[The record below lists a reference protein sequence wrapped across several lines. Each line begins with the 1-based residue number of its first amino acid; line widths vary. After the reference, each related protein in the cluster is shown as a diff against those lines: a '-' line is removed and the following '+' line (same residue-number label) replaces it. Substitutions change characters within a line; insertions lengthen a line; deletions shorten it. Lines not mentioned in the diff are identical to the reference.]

1 MCKISEKTR
10 ESVYEV
16 VVFSGLKGINTEHT
30 HPSPFP
36 LSMST
41 SSLLQSLNIG
51 LNIYPDG
58 KKGVR
63 DLELWL
69 YDIMSMH
76 EMSMVSLESLNSW
89 QVKRRRKRKK
99 MKNMD
104 LQDFLAFH
112 FKVRKQGLV
121 RCHA

>member
-16 VVFSGLKGINTEHT
+16 VVFSGSKGINTEHT

-36 LSMST
+36 VSMST
-41 SSLLQSLNIG
+41 SSLLRSLNIG

-76 EMSMVSLESLNSW
+76 EMSMLSLESLNSW

-99 MKNMD
+99 NEEYGPAG
-104 LQDFLAFH
+104 FSRFS
-112 FKVRKQGLV
+112 F
-121 RCHA
+121 